1 MAIADDKL
9 PAAPEP
15 RSDASLEDWLATRK
29 SMIGASESPS
39 ILGEGYAD
47 EGPYTIWAKKTGLMP
62 DKPDN
67 ELLWYGRKMQP
78 ITLERFTIETGL
90 PVRDLG
96 EFTIQR
102 HPTISW
108 LGATLDGVTEERDGT
123 LAVVEA
129 KNIGQYGAKEWS
141 APEPPMRVQIQIQ
154 HQLAVTGYQVGYA
167 VATVGGNR
175 LKFRRIERHDRF
187 ISAMI
192 ERLEEFWALVLDGR
206 PPELDYTEATRIA
219 LGSIYANDNGKT
231 VMLPP
236 EALVWDRQ
244 LQRVK
249 RHIKVLEKFK
259 TGFENAIKAAIGENS
274 YGELPD
280 GTGELYSWR
289 SHEVSEHVV
298 SAHSAKPLV
307 RVKAKG
313 QKKPRKSLPAP
324 AVETPQLDGPDILAL
339 PEPATPKRKK
349 MTVPEIRLRL
359 LAEHPHCRWCG
370 KTLTKRTA
378 TLEHVIPKAHGG
390 QTKVNGKVKWEHIAL
405 ACKPCNQKRGD
416 TGLDPKY
423 LDDLED

>member
-1 MAIADDKL
+1 MAIADDNM
-9 PAAPEP
+9 PAAPES
-15 RSDASLEDWLATRK
+15 RSDVSLDDWLATRK

-129 KNIGQYGAKEWS
+129 KNIGHYGAKEWS
-141 APEPPMRVQIQIQ
+141 APEPPLRVMIQCQ
-154 HQLAVTGYQVGYA
+154 HQMAVTGYTKAYA

-175 LKFRRIERHDRF
+175 LKFRPIERHDRF
-187 ISAMI
+187 IAAMI
-192 ERLEEFWALVLDGR
+192 ERLEEFWALVLDGK

-219 LGSIYANDNGKT
+219 LGSIYANDNGQT
-231 VMLPP
+231 ILLPP
-236 EALVWDRQ
+236 EALDWDRQ

-280 GTGELYSWR
+280 GTGEMYSWR
-289 SHEVSEHVV
+289 SYEVSEHVV

-313 QKKPRKSLPAP
+313 QKKSRKSLPVA
-324 AVETPQLDGPDILAL
+324 AVETPQLEGQEILAM
-339 PEPATPKRKK
+339 PAPPKRKK
-349 MTVPEIRLRL
+349 LTVADIRMRL
-359 LAEHPHCRWCG
+359 LAEHPRCRWCN

-378 TLEHVIPKAHGG
+378 TLEHVIPQAHGG
-390 QTKVNGKVKWEHIAL
+390 KTRDVDGKIRWKDLAL
-405 ACKPCNQKRGD
+405 ACGPCNHKRGD
-416 TGLDPKY
+416 TGLDPK
-423 LDDLED
+423 DLEDFEE